1 MLKDEEEVSEGSHE
15 ENIEQ
20 TSPNPNINVFG
31 AGFFMMYAEDSEKL
45 TDKEDSNLDPKDVED
60 PSLEY
65 KLKSNQQ
72 DAEDPALEDKEKVP
86 GHEKAAEDP
95 AIEEKEKLKVYEKD
109 AEDPNVKESKKIDD
123 KEDPS
128 LDADDSVVEETEKL
142 EDNID
147 MKDPVMEEDGS
158 NDKNVDQ
165 DQVQIEKSILDELVI
180 EGQQGIEEHERDNA
194 SEEVGE

>member
-1 MLKDEEEVSEGSHE
+1 MLKDEEEVSEKSHE

-20 TSPNPNINVFG
+20 TSPNPNINIFG

-45 TDKEDSNLDPKDVED
+45 ADKQESNLDPKDVED
-60 PSLEY
+60 PAVEY
-65 KLKSNQQ
+65 KLKGNQQ
-72 DAEDPALEDKEKVP
+72 DAEDPALEDKEIVA
-86 GHEKAAEDP
+86 GHEKVAEDR
-95 AIEEKEKLKVYEKD
+95 AIEEKEKLNVYEKD
-109 AEDPNVKESKKIDD
+109 AKDPNVKESKKIDD

-142 EDNID
+142 EENIG

-165 DQVQIEKSILDELVI
+165 DQVQIENSILDELVI
-180 EGQQGIEEHERDNA
+180 EGQQGLEEHERDNA
-194 SEEVGE
+194 SEEVEV